1 MEAAL
6 LGELVDQ
13 LGHALAEAAEANTRE
28 EAL

>member
-6 LGELVDQ
+6 IGELVDQ
-13 LGHALAEAAEANTRE
+13 LGPALAEAAEANTRE